1 MPTYRYEGFNA
12 AGAPKTGR
20 VDAASEGDASAKCRN
35 AGLFLQKLEPDG
47 ADPMKTVLH
56 HKQQEDVFLDTSEEP
71 IIDRPR
77 IHTPN
82 EGQNYAPAW
91 TPTWRTQA
99 PAPVPAPGVVNEP
112 RDTPTY
118 RQPLEP
124 WQQVLAEKVH
134 EIALFYKGSL
144 EVLNQ
149 THSGPFP
156 DLLKEAL
163 NDTVL
168 ELAKDVLRKT
178 VWDREASKHGLISET
193 PKPSVS
199 AGSKACSDCGS
210 PKRNLKAKK
219 LKSSGRKS

>member
-56 HKQQEDVFLDTSEEP
+56 HKQQQEDVFLDTNEEP

-91 TPTWRTQA
+91 TPTWRNQA
-99 PAPVPAPGVVNEP
+99 PATVPTPGVVNEP
-112 RDTPTY
+112 RDTQTY
-118 RQPLEP
+118 RQPLES
-124 WQQVLAEKVH
+124 WQQDLAEKIH

-144 EVLNQ
+144 EILNQ

-163 NDTVL
+163 NATVL
-168 ELAKDVLRKT
+168 GLAKNAYSISFYDQ
-178 VWDREASKHGLISET
+178 KHPPET
-193 PKPSVS
+193 KKPSVS
-199 AGSKACSDCGS
+199 AGSNQSTTCSNLGGS
-210 PKRNLKAKK
+210 PKRKAKK